1 MTYADLNFQDFRK
14 KFGYENRLQELF
26 SSVKSVKASN
36 RLIEELKDAE
46 NFRLH
51 SKKAKSEWIIVPI
64 LRELCRLNPNFLTVY
79 SGESLD
85 INIENG
91 LSGVCDF
98 ILAKDIRTYTIS
110 YPLVQI
116 VEAPEGDIDLGV
128 AQCAAQMIGSK
139 IYNEQNNTPID
150 IIYGC
155 VTSGSLW
162 LFLQLSDKIFINNDV
177 YYTSNLNELLGVF
190 QSIIDYYKETLK

>member
-1 MTYADLNFQDFRK
+1 MTYADLSFQDFRE

-26 SSVKSVKASN
+26 SFIKSVKVSN
-36 RLIEELKDAE
+36 RLVEELKDAE

-64 LRELCRLNPNFLTVY
+64 LKELCRLNSNFLTVY

-85 INIENG
+85 VDTENG
-91 LSGVCDF
+91 LNGVCDF
-98 ILAKDIRTYTIS
+98 IIAKDIKTYTVS
-110 YPLVQI
+110 HPLI
-116 VEAPEGDIDLGV
+116 LIIEAPQGDIDLGI
-128 AQCAAQMIGSK
+128 AQCTAQMIGAKS
-139 IYNEQNNTPID
+139 YNEQNNTPVN

-162 LFLQLSDKIFINNDV
+162 LFLRLSDKIFIDKNI
-177 YYTSNLNELLGVF
+177 YYTSNINELLGVF
-190 QSIIDYYKETLK
+190 QTIIDYYKEVLK

>member
-1 MTYADLNFQDFRK
+1 MTYADLSFQDFRE

-36 RLIEELKDAE
+36 RLVEELEDAD

-51 SKKAKSEWIIVPI
+51 SKKAKSEWIVVPI
-64 LRELCRLNPNFLTVY
+64 LKELCRLNSNFLTVY
-79 SGESLD
+79 SGEYLD
-85 INIENG
+85 VDTENG
-91 LSGVCDF
+91 LNGVCDF
-98 ILAKDIRTYTIS
+98 IIAKDIKTYTIS
-110 YPLVQI
+110 YPLILI
-116 VEAPEGDIDLGV
+116 VEAPQGDIDLGV
-128 AQCAAQMIGSK
+128 SQCAAQMIGAK
-139 IYNEQNNTPID
+139 IYNEQNNTPAD

-162 LFLQLSDKIFINNDV
+162 LFLRLSDKIFINNDV

-190 QSIIDYYKETLK
+190 QTIIDYYKMTLK